1 MAVTWNKLAYEA
13 DVVTKALFNA
23 NTIIMATDDNTPIT
37 LEVTEQTLVGRITS
51 GVIDALTATEVR
63 TLLAVEEN
71 ADVTDAT
78 NVAAAGAVMESDYTG
93 IGALVVGSGVGTA
106 TVLGVGTA
114 NQILSVNADVTALDW
129 IDQPAAGT
137 GDFKA
142 DGSVPMTGDLNF
154 DDNEAKDMIFQQ
166 VANEAAVA
174 AYATPVVGKVLFA
187 TAELTLHVC
196 TVAA

>member
-23 NTIIMATDDNTPIT
+23 NTIIAADADDTPAALT
-37 LEVTEQTLVGRITS
+37 VDEQTIVGRITG

-63 TLLAVEEN
+63 TLLSVEEN

-78 NVAAAGAVMESDYTG
+78 NVAAAGAVMESDYTEA
-93 IGALVVGSGVGTA
+93 GALVVGSGVGTA

-114 NQILSVNADVTALDW
+114 SQHLAVNATADALEWVDPP
-129 IDQPAAGT
+129 IAT
-137 GDFKA
+137 GDFLA
-142 DGSVPMTGDLNF
+142 DGSVPMTGDLDF
-154 DDNEAKDMIFQQ
+154 DGNEAIDMVIHQ

-174 AYATPVVGKVLFA
+174 AYAIPVVGKVLFA
-187 TAELTLHVC
+187 TSELTLHIC